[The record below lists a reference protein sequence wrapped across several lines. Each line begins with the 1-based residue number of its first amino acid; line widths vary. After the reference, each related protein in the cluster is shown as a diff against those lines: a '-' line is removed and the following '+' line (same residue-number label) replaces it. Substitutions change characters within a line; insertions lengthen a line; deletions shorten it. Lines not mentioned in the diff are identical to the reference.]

1 MEGLADLASY
11 CSLRQRVMHSCIT
24 LQPPHHSQQVDSL
37 EIKANTDT
45 ALQPV
50 HSLTL

>member
-11 CSLRQRVMHSCIT
+11 CSLRQRVMHYPT
-24 LQPPHHSQQVDSL
+24 TPHHSQQVDSL